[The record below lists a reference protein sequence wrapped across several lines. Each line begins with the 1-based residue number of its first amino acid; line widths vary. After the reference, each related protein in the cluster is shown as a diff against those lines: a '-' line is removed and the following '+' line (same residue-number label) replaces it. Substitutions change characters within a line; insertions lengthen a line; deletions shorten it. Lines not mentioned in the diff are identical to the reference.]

1 MFTLAKL
8 DSVFTRTDRTGG
20 GVGGTTV
27 DAAVASPFVFTWPL
41 PPPPPLGPKVCLTLM
56 SASSTEARAF
66 PTDSTTVDS
75 TTEVKSQNP
84 TLVSQC
90 AISVSPDFLRGLL
103 LAGLAVSS
111 PLS

>member
-27 DAAVASPFVFTWPL
+27 DAAVASPFIFTLPL
-41 PPPPPLGPKVCLTLM
+41 PPLPLGPKVCLTLM

-75 TTEVKSQNP
+75 TTEVESQNP

-103 LAGLAVSS
+103 LAGLSLAS